1 MPEGKRGLGRPKMR
15 WLDGVD
21 QDSKRT
27 RVERVETGMNGKS
40 LRKATAHLWLSS

>member
-21 QDSKRT
+21 QDSKST
-27 RVERVETGMNGKS
+27 GEDRVETRMNGKS
-40 LRKATAHLWLSS
+40 F

>member
-1 MPEGKRGLGRPKMR
+1 MPEGNRELGRPKMR

-27 RVERVETGMNGKS
+27 GEDRAETGMNGKS
-40 LRKATAHLWLSS
+40 F

>member
-1 MPEGKRGLGRPKMR
+1 MPEGNRGLGRRKII

-27 RVERVETGMNGKS
+27 GEDRVETGMNRKS
-40 LRKATAHLWLSS
+40 F

>member
-1 MPEGKRGLGRPKMR
+1 MPEGKRGFSRPKMR

-27 RVERVETGMNGKS
+27 GENKVETLMNGKS
-40 LRKATAHLWLSS
+40 V

>member
-1 MPEGKRGLGRPKMR
+1 MPKGREFGRPKMR

-27 RVERVETGMNGKS
+27 GEDRVKTGTNEKS
-40 LRKATAHLWLSS
+40 F